1 MTRKALTILLAA
13 VAAVAVGA
21 VLLATSLSGGHS
33 SSMHTMPDGQKMDGS
48 AMTGGH
54 TMSDG
59 TAMSGSGM
67 KMP

>member
-1 MTRKALTILLAA
+1 MTRKALAILLAA

-21 VLLATSLSGGHS
+21 VLLATSLGGGHGS
-33 SSMHTMPDGQKMDGS
+33 TLHTMPDGQKMDGS
-48 AMTGGH
+48 TMTNGH
-54 TMSDG
+54 TMRDG